1 VINAL
6 DGAITIDKEIDP
18 LKKNSKSPMKKEQTA
33 KRIAKARRPVQ
44 REPKEVLAELVEK
57 RRGKLELKATSAS
70 QGDAGPRPEL
80 SPNLDRL
87 TVGVD
92 LGDRWSHYCILG
104 LQGETLSEGQL
115 QTKQAEVAEFFQ
127 SVTPARVVIEVGT
140 HSAWVQEIIAGEGHE
155 VLVANPRL
163 MEGSKRRKRKN
174 DRIDANKLARLG
186 RVDPQSLHP
195 IRHRS
200 REVRQDL
207 VLLRAREALVAARTE
222 LINTTRGLVK
232 SLGARLPQCSSRSF
246 GQQAGD
252 AIPAEVR
259 EALLPLVQLAD
270 GLSACIRV
278 YDRKVEELAS
288 EKYGHTKLLRQV
300 KGVGPITALAY
311 GLTLENPERFPKSRD
326 VGPYLGLVSRQ
337 EDSGESQPQLG
348 ISKAGDRMLR
358 TLLVGS
364 AQYILGPFGPDTDLR
379 RFGLRLCE
387 HGGKNAKKRAAVA
400 VARKLAVLLHRLWV
414 SGEVYEPL
422 GYTSWGGIVK
432 QAAA

>member
-1 VINAL
+1 
-6 DGAITIDKEIDP
+6 
-18 LKKNSKSPMKKEQTA
+18 LKKNTNSHMKKEQRA
-33 KRIAKARRPVQ
+33 RRAKAQRPVR
-44 REPKEVLAELVEK
+44 RETKEVLAELMEK
-57 RRGKLELKATSAS
+57 LRGKLELKATSAS
-70 QGDAGPRPEL
+70 QPEAGPRGEL

-92 LGDRWSHYCILG
+92 LGDQWSHFCILG

-115 QTKQAEVAEFFQ
+115 PTRQAEVAEFFQ
-127 SVTPARVVIEVGT
+127 ALTPARVVMEVGT
-140 HSAWVQEIIAGEGHE
+140 HSPWVQEVIAGEGHE

-174 DRIDANKLARLG
+174 DRIDAKKLARLG

-232 SLGARLPQCSSRSF
+232 SMGTRLPKCSSPSF
-246 GQQAGD
+246 GHKVKD
-252 AIPAEVR
+252 AIPEKVR

-270 GLSACIRV
+270 ALSACIKS
-278 YDRKVEELAS
+278 YDQRIEELCR
-288 EKYGHTKLLRQV
+288 EKYGQTKLLRQV

-311 GLTLENPERFPKSRD
+311 VLTLENPERFPKSRD
-326 VGPYLGLVSRQ
+326 VGPYLGLVPKQ
-337 EDSGESQPQLG
+337 EDSGDSQPQLG
-348 ISKAGDRMLR
+348 ISKTGDRMMR
-358 TLLVGS
+358 KLLVGS

-379 RFGLRLCE
+379 RYGLRLCE
-387 HGGKNAKKRAAVA
+387 RGGKNAKKRAAVA

-422 GYTSWGGIVK
+422 GYASSRAIVQ